1 MSCSSLRRSMNG
13 RVASVLRR
21 GPDSTTGMGSS
32 RPRPRGSAFG
42 SPFPLADLE
51 DAQRRLGFV
60 RHHLG
65 APRRTEHELR
75 PYLAETVDRREERA
89 DLVLDQRADRTA
101 HRRQAVSDVDVAVVL
116 HIDLVHEAEIDDV
129 DAELRVVDLHQ
140 RLADVLLRHG
150 RNAALRGCVVCLG
163 LDVIGHAV
171 SRRPSGIC
179 LATSVAQRER
189 SQQGKGTADVASIR
203 ALIVDDHPVTREGLR
218 TALEL
223 SDDVIVV
230 VGEAATGEEAVEQ
243 ARSLT
248 PDVVFMDV
256 RMPGMDGIEATRRI
270 KDAAPSTKVIL
281 ITVDES
287 RGAVSEAI
295 QAGVSGYLLKDAT
308 PDALVDAARNAV
320 EGNAVIH
327 PHLTKTFIEE
337 ASTAGDEPR
346 ATPLSKRE
354 REILQK
360 VADGATTRQVASDL
374 GISPHTVKT
383 HLERIFEKLGA
394 NDRAQAVAIAIRTGI
409 VR

>member
-1 MSCSSLRRSMNG
+1 MD
-13 RVASVLRR
+13 
-21 GPDSTTGMGSS
+21 P
-32 RPRPRGSAFG
+32 
-42 SPFPLADLE
+42 
-51 DAQRRLGFV
+51 
-60 RHHLG
+60 
-65 APRRTEHELR
+65 
-75 PYLAETVDRREERA
+75 
-89 DLVLDQRADRTA
+89 
-101 HRRQAVSDVDVAVVL
+101 
-116 HIDLVHEAEIDDV
+116 
-129 DAELRVVDLHQ
+129 
-140 RLADVLLRHG
+140 
-150 RNAALRGCVVCLG
+150 
-163 LDVIGHAV
+163 
-171 SRRPSGIC
+171 
-179 LATSVAQRER
+179 
-189 SQQGKGTADVASIR
+189 IR

-230 VGEAATGEEAVEQ
+230 VGEAGSGEEAVEQ
-243 ARSLT
+243 ARDLA

-270 KDAAPSTKVIL
+270 KDAAPDTKIIL

-327 PHLTKTFIEE
+327 PQLTKTFIEE
-337 ASTAGDEPR
+337 ARTASPEEAR

-354 REILQK
+354 REILQR

-409 VR
+409 VH